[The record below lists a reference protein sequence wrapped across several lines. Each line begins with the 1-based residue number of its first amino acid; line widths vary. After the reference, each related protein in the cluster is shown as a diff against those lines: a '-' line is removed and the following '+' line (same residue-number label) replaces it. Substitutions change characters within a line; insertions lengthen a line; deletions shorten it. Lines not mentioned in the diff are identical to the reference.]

1 MNEGG
6 TTAMATTVSATEHHD
21 EQVAPELT
29 ELNLPDKPDGP
40 GAAMMISA
48 GVGILVLGFLTVLGE
63 ASAGAK
69 TWLQKW
75 EWGEGVGPLAGKT
88 TLAALA
94 YIVSLV
100 VLWIVWRAK
109 NVNLKTAFYVGLAL
123 GILGAIGTYPT
134 FFQKFTP

>member
-1 MNEGG
+1 MTNKG
-6 TTAMATTVSATEHHD
+6 TAPMATTSPHHD
-21 EQVAPELT
+21 EQIAPELAA
-29 ELNLPDKPDGP
+29 LGLVDRPDGP

-48 GVGILVLGFLTVLGE
+48 GIGIFVLGFLTVLAE

-75 EWGEGVGPLAGKT
+75 QWGVGVGPLAGKT
-88 TLAALA
+88 TISAFA

-100 VLWIVWRAK
+100 VLWVLWREK
-109 NVNLKTAFYVGLAL
+109 NVDVKKAFYIGLAL
-123 GILGAIGTYPT
+123 GVLGAIGTYPT